1 MKKYSVAVIGL
12 GRMGS
17 FLDMSIANAAKE
29 SDRLELVAGADL
41 LEERRTKFE
50 GDWGVPVYEDY
61 REMVERHS
69 PDIAAICTTATGL
82 QKPGREAPS
91 TDFMGDSHADDAIEV
106 VEAGVPMLFVEKAMS
121 CSIAKADAV
130 LEACQ
135 SRGVKYGSGLLR
147 RHNNA
152 YKAVRKAVDD
162 GEIGELQTAVHYG
175 GSSLM
180 HGHIHSIDTLS
191 YLVGDR
197 KIGAVRGELI
207 PRDTCIEGNRIESDP
222 RAVYQLE
229 FEDGLMASTVPGGG
243 FEFEVI
249 GSEGTIRTMNNGST
263 VAMRKASSGEG
274 RPQMLDAAFPATE
287 PMNNTL
293 ACLEDLVDAHEQGR
307 EAHGGIAVT
316 HHVTEA
322 CIAVAESHRRGG
334 VWVDLPVD
342 NRDMYIFHV

>member
-1 MKKYSVAVIGL
+1 M
-12 GRMGS
+12 
-17 FLDMSIANAAKE
+17 
-29 SDRLELVAGADL
+29 
-41 LEERRTKFE
+41 
-50 GDWGVPVYEDY
+50 
-61 REMVERHS
+61 
-69 PDIAAICTTATGL
+69 
-82 QKPGREAPS
+82 
-91 TDFMGDSHADDAIEV
+91 
-106 VEAGVPMLFVEKAMS
+106 
-121 CSIAKADAV
+121 
-130 LEACQ
+130 
-135 SRGVKYGSGLLR
+135 KYGSGLLR